1 VSNGTGPQVLSRT
14 GFLAELDALIAVY
27 CRAMRPP
34 PQQLHGRRS
43 IMERH
48 AGYSAFQAV
57 AVTGSRAEAG
67 AEDSGPAGAEDSGAG
82 SAGGSGTGRTGG
94 SRAGSAGG
102 SGNGGGPDDPVIA
115 FAYGFRGADGQWW
128 HDVVR
133 SGITA
138 AAGQRTAAAWLAD
151 TFEIAEV
158 HVLPEYQRQ
167 GIGRA
172 MLLSLTAGCP
182 HRTAVLSTLDAPSPA
197 RRLYGS
203 LGFTDL
209 LTGFSFPGNGP
220 PYVVMGAALPLRAR
234 APGPPRPSR

>member
-1 VSNGTGPQVLSRT
+1 VSNGTAPQVLSQA
-14 GFLAELDALIAVY
+14 GFLAGLDALIAVY
-27 CRAMRPP
+27 GLAMRPP
-34 PQQLHGRRS
+34 PQQLEGRRS

-48 AGYSAFQAV
+48 AGYSAFR
-57 AVTGSRAEAG
+57 AVTVAGCDAHASAG
-67 AEDSGPAGAEDSGAG
+67 ASAHASAGSSAEDGGLASGAG
-82 SAGGSGTGRTGG
+82 SGSD
-94 SRAGSAGG
+94 SQ
-102 SGNGGGPDDPVIA
+102 VIA
-115 FAYGFRGADGQWW
+115 FAYGFRGAGGQWW

-138 AAGQRTAAAWLAD
+138 AAGGRAAGAWMAD
-151 TFEIAEV
+151 AFEIAEV
-158 HVLPEYQRQ
+158 HVRPEYHRR

-182 HRTAVLSTLDAPSPA
+182 QRTAVLSTLDAASPA
-197 RRLYGS
+197 RQLYGS

-220 PYVVMGAALPLRAR
+220 PYVVMGAALPLRSN

>member
-1 VSNGTGPQVLSRT
+1 MSNGAAPRVLSQA
-14 GFLAELDALIAVY
+14 GFLAGLDALIAVY
-27 CRAMRPP
+27 GLAMRPP
-34 PQQLHGRRS
+34 PQQLQGRRS

-48 AGYSAFQAV
+48 AGYSAFR
-57 AVTGSRAEAG
+57 AVTVARGDAQAG
-67 AEDSGPAGAEDSGAG
+67 ARASAEGGAASAEGGAASGEDSGD
-82 SAGGSGTGRTGG
+82 GSG
-94 SRAGSAGG
+94 
-102 SGNGGGPDDPVIA
+102 PDSQVVA
-115 FAYGFRGADGQWW
+115 FAYGFRGAGGQWW

-138 AAGQRTAAAWLAD
+138 AAGDRAAAAWLAD
-151 TFEIAEV
+151 AFEIAEV
-158 HVLPEYQRQ
+158 HVRPEYQHQ

-182 HRTAVLSTLDAPSPA
+182 YRTAVLSTLDAASPA
-197 RRLYGS
+197 RQLYGS

-220 PYVVMGAALPLRAR
+220 PYVVMGAPLPLRDR

>member
-1 VSNGTGPQVLSRT
+1 VSNGAAPRVLSQA
-14 GFLAELDALIAVY
+14 GFLAGLDALIAVY
-27 CRAMRPP
+27 GLAMRPP
-34 PQQLHGRRS
+34 PQQLQGRRS

-48 AGYSAFQAV
+48 AGYSAFR
-57 AVTGSRAEAG
+57 AVTVARGDAQAGARASAEGGAASAEG
-67 AEDSGPAGAEDSGAG
+67 GAASAEDSGD
-82 SAGGSGTGRTGG
+82 GSG
-94 SRAGSAGG
+94 
-102 SGNGGGPDDPVIA
+102 PDSQVVA
-115 FAYGFRGADGQWW
+115 FAYGFRGAGGQWW

-138 AAGQRTAAAWLAD
+138 AAGDRAAAAWLAD
-151 TFEIAEV
+151 AFEIAEV
-158 HVLPEYQRQ
+158 HVRPEYQHQ

-182 HRTAVLSTLDAPSPA
+182 YRTAVLSTLDAASPA
-197 RRLYGS
+197 RQLYGS

-220 PYVVMGAALPLRAR
+220 PYVVMGAPLPLRDR

>member
-1 VSNGTGPQVLSRT
+1 MLSQA
-14 GFLAELDALIAVY
+14 GFLAGLDALIAVY
-27 CRAMRPP
+27 GLAMRPP
-34 PQQLHGRRS
+34 PQQLQGRRS

-48 AGYSAFQAV
+48 AGYSAFR
-57 AVTGSRAEAG
+57 AVTVARGDAQAG
-67 AEDSGPAGAEDSGAG
+67 ARASAEGGAASGEDSGD
-82 SAGGSGTGRTGG
+82 GSG
-94 SRAGSAGG
+94 
-102 SGNGGGPDDPVIA
+102 PDSQVVA
-115 FAYGFRGADGQWW
+115 FAYGFRGAGGQWW

-138 AAGQRTAAAWLAD
+138 AAGDRAAAAWLAD
-151 TFEIAEV
+151 AFEIAEV
-158 HVLPEYQRQ
+158 HVRPEYQHQ

-182 HRTAVLSTLDAPSPA
+182 YRTAVLSTLDAASPA
-197 RRLYGS
+197 RQLYGS

-220 PYVVMGAALPLRAR
+220 PYVVMGAPLPLRDR

>member
-1 VSNGTGPQVLSRT
+1 VLSQA
-14 GFLAELDALIAVY
+14 GFLAGLDALIAVY
-27 CRAMRPP
+27 GLAMRPP
-34 PQQLHGRRS
+34 PQQLQGRRS

-48 AGYSAFQAV
+48 AGYSAFR
-57 AVTGSRAEAG
+57 AVTVARGDAQAG
-67 AEDSGPAGAEDSGAG
+67 ARASAEGGAASAEGGAASGEDSGD
-82 SAGGSGTGRTGG
+82 GSG
-94 SRAGSAGG
+94 
-102 SGNGGGPDDPVIA
+102 PDSQVVA
-115 FAYGFRGADGQWW
+115 FAYGFRGAGGQWW

-138 AAGQRTAAAWLAD
+138 AAGDRAAAAWLAD
-151 TFEIAEV
+151 AFEIAEV
-158 HVLPEYQRQ
+158 HVRPEYQHQ

-182 HRTAVLSTLDAPSPA
+182 YRTAVLSTLDAASPA
-197 RRLYGS
+197 RQLYGS

-220 PYVVMGAALPLRAR
+220 PYVVMGAPLPLRDR